1 MSYDA
6 RKYGKRTNEISPN
19 PQLALKYD
27 WELIRFIKKNTTLPV
42 IVKGILTVED
52 TKSAIKRADAIWI
65 SNHGGRMFN
74 SGISSI
80 EALIELKKRLN
91 QRNLK

>member
-1 MSYDA
+1 M
-6 RKYGKRTNEISPN
+6 
-19 PQLALKYD
+19 
-27 WELIRFIKKNTTLPV
+27 

-52 TKSAIKRADAIWI
+52 AKSAIKSGADAIWI